1 MNIGNKKKAEAAEAM
16 ADMAADAAGN
26 ADVAW
31 TEDANTAAEDK
42 DFVYDENSYWFPT
55 FMAKVSQTNFAT
67 NTTASGTETIQ
78 QSTRNK
84 LRKEGIAALKHDLKK
99 LYPDIDIV
107 ETKEGIVLVC
117 ENDAFTFSWELKSTI
132 KSLDYDPFIEAS
144 NFDEAN
150 SAKEAK
156 RNEREQAKI
165 AKAKALEAKREEK
178 LKQIKAHKAK
188 SKAKAKDKET
198 AAAAE

>member
-1 MNIGNKKKAEAAEAM
+1 MIENKEDEAM
-16 ADMAADAAGN
+16 VDIDAAS
-26 ADVAW
+26 
-31 TEDANTAAEDK
+31 T
-42 DFVYDENSYWFPT
+42 DENIVWAAAKDDADDAYQFPL
-55 FMAKVSQTNFAT
+55 FMAKVAKTAFTT

-84 LRKEGIAALKHDLKK
+84 LRKEGVAALKHDLKK
-99 LYPDIDIV
+99 LYPNIDIV
-107 ETKEGIVLVC
+107 ETKEGIVLIC
-117 ENDAFTFSWELKSTI
+117 ENDSFTFSWELKSTI

-150 SAKEAK
+150 AAKEAR
-156 RNEREQAKI
+156 RNEREQEKI

-188 SKAKAKDKET
+188 SKAAKTTKTED
-198 AAAAE
+198 ADAE

>member
-1 MNIGNKKKAEAAEAM
+1 MIEDTNKVIWE
-16 ADMAADAAGN
+16 
-26 ADVAW
+26 
-31 TEDANTAAEDK
+31 TEDENPLQFP
-42 DFVYDENSYWFPT
+42 DFMDR
-55 FMAKVSQTNFAT
+55 VSKTEFET

-84 LRKEGIAALKHDLKK
+84 LRKEGVAALKHDLMKI
-99 LYPDIDIV
+99 YPDIDIV

-150 SAKEAK
+150 AAKEKKKAD
-156 RNEREQAKI
+156 RDAAKI
-165 AKAKALEAKREEK
+165 AKVEALEAKRAEK
-178 LKQIKAHKAK
+178 LKQIEARKAK
-188 SKAKAKDKET
+188 N
-198 AAAAE
+198 AAAE